1 MAESDLSLG
10 EIPKLRLTTLLNKPV
25 LCADGALLPVGGV
38 TFSLSSGKIRHII
51 VKMGAVLQSED
62 VSELYLPFSTA
73 RFSAW
78 RIAPASDRTC
88 SPKGT
93 QRLILGKPLYST
105 GGTYYGKLTDV
116 LIKNGILKLFYTENG
131 VFSAENLYAAGDA
144 LLFRLPEPYPIG
156 QKIPV
161 NTHAQTRTGTSVRF
175 SKQVTRAALH
185 CFLREGRLIEFTTSL
200 PLFCK
205 K

>member
-1 MAESDLSLG
+1 MRVSTVYTVSYVAVSTSGFVALLISPFG
-10 EIPKLRLTTLLNKPV
+10 VMKQEIPVFAART
-25 LCADGALLPVGGV
+25 
-38 TFSLSSGKIRHII
+38 I
-51 VKMGAVLQSED
+51 
-62 VSELYLPFSTA
+62 YLPFSTA

-116 LIKNGILKLFYTENG
+116 LIKNGVLSLFYTENG

-144 LLFRLPEPYPIG
+144 LLLKPSEP
-156 QKIPV
+156 
-161 NTHAQTRTGTSVRF
+161 
-175 SKQVTRAALH
+175 
-185 CFLREGRLIEFTTSL
+185 
-200 PLFCK
+200 
-205 K
+205 

>member
-25 LCADGALLPVGGV
+25 VCADGALLPVGGV

-51 VKMGAVLQSED
+51 VKMGAALQSED

-161 NTHAQTRTGTSVRF
+161 NTHAQTRTRYVRAF
-175 SKQVTRAALH
+175 FKTGNAGGFAL
-185 CFLREGRLIEFTTSL
+185 FFARGEVD
-200 PLFCK
+200 
-205 K
+205 

>member
-25 LCADGALLPVGGV
+25 VCADGALLPVGGV
-38 TFSLSSGKIRHII
+38 TFTLSSGKIRHII
-51 VKMGAVLQSED
+51 VKMGAALQSED

-93 QRLILGKPLYST
+93 QRLILGKP
-105 GGTYYGKLTDV
+105 
-116 LIKNGILKLFYTENG
+116 FYTENG

>member
-38 TFSLSSGKIRHII
+38 TFTLSSGKIRHII
-51 VKMGAVLQSED
+51 VKMGAALQSED

-105 GGTYYGKLTDV
+105 GGTY
-116 LIKNGILKLFYTENG
+116 
-131 VFSAENLYAAGDA
+131 
-144 LLFRLPEPYPIG
+144 
-156 QKIPV
+156 
-161 NTHAQTRTGTSVRF
+161 
-175 SKQVTRAALH
+175 
-185 CFLREGRLIEFTTSL
+185 
-200 PLFCK
+200 
-205 K
+205 